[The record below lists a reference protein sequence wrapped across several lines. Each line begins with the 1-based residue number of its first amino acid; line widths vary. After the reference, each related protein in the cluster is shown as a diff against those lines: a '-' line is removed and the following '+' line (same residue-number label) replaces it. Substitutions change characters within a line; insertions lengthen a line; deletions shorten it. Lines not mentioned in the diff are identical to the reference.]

1 MRKFFRS
8 LALPLALHLAGRFA
22 VAYLWRT
29 SLKTARVRAHR
40 LAGLAWL
47 LWGRKNRS
55 QVIANIA
62 KALPAHEQETGQET
76 EQGEEQKTEP
86 RRGQAT
92 EVKATE
98 VKATEVK
105 ATEVKATEAKAIA
118 RQSFALLLRNFADL
132 GQTPRYSNRSLPLDE
147 RLLDPAIE
155 SLFATPTVWVTGHFA
170 AWEAA
175 CGALAR
181 RVSVPCNFTA
191 RAFSDSWLTRQV
203 ATRRAIGAQRADGTA
218 TALFVRG
225 GRGDFARA
233 LRGVL
238 AGTESAVFFSDQ
250 RQVGATRVK
259 LLNQEVWLA
268 DTAVRLALRSGAAL
282 VCFRALDDTEEKEAK
297 KPATDRRKG
306 RSGTTSPDR
315 AMEVEFGPILLPP
328 RKNQQSAKLDEAE
341 VQALCQKLADW
352 YSAEILRTP
361 QSWLWTRKRFRL

>member
-62 KALPAHEQETGQET
+62 KALPAREQETGQET
-76 EQGEEQKTEP
+76 EQ

-203 ATRRAIGAQRADGTA
+203 ATRRAIGAQHADGTA

-225 GRGDFARA
+225 ERGDFARA

-297 KPATDRRKG
+297 KPATDRRTG
-306 RSGTTSPDR
+306 RSGTASLDR

>member
-8 LALPLALHLAGRFA
+8 LALALALHLAGRFA

-62 KALPAHEQETGQET
+62 KALPAREQETGQET
-76 EQGEEQKTEP
+76 EQGGEQKTEP
-86 RRGQAT
+86 RRGQATEVKAT

-175 CGALAR
+175 CGALAPPRFCAVQLHRSRLFRFVADPSSR
-181 RVSVPCNFTA
+181 RTA
-191 RAFSDSWLTRQV
+191 GNRG
-203 ATRRAIGAQRADGTA
+203 ATRRWHSDSFVCPWRA
-218 TALFVRG
+218 RG
-225 GRGDFARA
+225 FCQSFARGFG
-233 LRGVL
+233 RDRVSGV
-238 AGTESAVFFSDQ
+238 F
-250 RQVGATRVK
+250 
-259 LLNQEVWLA
+259 
-268 DTAVRLALRSGAAL
+268 LRSATSRSHAGQAFEPRSLARRYS
-282 VCFRALDDTEEKEAK
+282 RALGSALGSGFGLFSRPRWHRGKGGKKARYGQAHRQKWHSKPRQGDGSGIWANSFAATE
-297 KPATDRRKG
+297 KPAISKARRS
-306 RSGTTSPDR
+306 RSPSP
-315 AMEVEFGPILLPP
+315 MS
-328 RKNQQSAKLDEAE
+328 K
-341 VQALCQKLADW
+341 
-352 YSAEILRTP
+352 
-361 QSWLWTRKRFRL
+361 TRRLV